1 MTISYVESNLKVCEI
16 GALANLHPITIYK
29 ILNERDIPRRK
40 ELYNI
45 ELAIDMYE
53 QGYYLREIYETTNI
67 SQSCLYKELEKRN
80 VPRRRTLRYN
90 YRPSRKSKYT
100 NEILKL
106 YKEGKSKSQMSET
119 VGTVYWLVATAVYLC
134 WSFMTKDWHISW
146 VVWPIAGILFVAA
159 ETICD
164 LLIDKYDEK

>member
-1 MTISYVESNLKVCEI
+1 MFRRITDETKDLVANLYVESNLKVCEI

-106 YKEGKSKSQMSET
+106 YKEGKSKSQIARELMIAPST
-119 VGTVYWLVATAVYLC
+119 VSV
-134 WSFMTKDWHISW
+134 
-146 VVWPIAGILFVAA
+146 ILS
-159 ETICD
+159 
-164 LLIDKYDEK
+164 KEKAS